1 MRIGLHI
8 GCSLPVKRYGGT
20 ERVVWSLAKALHR
33 AGHEVTLIA
42 GKGTA
47 ADFARV
53 VELRPG
59 MSVWAQI
66 PDNLDIIHFQNAL
79 PPLPAAAYAD
89 GISRALTGKR
99 DIPYVVTVHGNIPGG
114 RLPDPNA
121 IFVSANH
128 ASRHGGSA
136 YVYNGLDWEDYPRF
150 TPGLRR
156 KGVFFL
162 GKAAWKVKNLRGA
175 IKIARMSGER
185 LDVLGGHRLN
195 LKMGFR
201 FTPDL
206 NVRFHGMVGND
217 EKGRVAN
224 SSRGLVFPVLWDEPF
239 GLAVVEAMYFGAPV
253 FGATRGSLPELVIP
267 DAGVL
272 SESPEELAAA
282 IRDFN
287 ADERLLH
294 NYAATTFNSD
304 IMGRKYLSYYEQ
316 ILNNEKINSLPAGN

>member
-1 MRIGLHI
+1 
-8 GCSLPVKRYGGT
+8 
-20 ERVVWSLAKALHR
+20 
-33 AGHEVTLIA
+33 
-42 GKGTA
+42 
-47 ADFARV
+47 
-53 VELRPG
+53 
-59 MSVWAQI
+59 
-66 PDNLDIIHFQNAL
+66 
-79 PPLPAAAYAD
+79 
-89 GISRALTGKR
+89 
-99 DIPYVVTVHGNIPGG
+99 
-114 RLPDPNA
+114 
-121 IFVSANH
+121 
-128 ASRHGGSA
+128 
-136 YVYNGLDWEDYPRF
+136 
-150 TPGLRR
+150 
-156 KGVFFL
+156 
-162 GKAAWKVKNLRGA
+162 
-175 IKIARMSGER
+175 MSGER

-206 NVRFHGMVGND
+206 NVKFHGMVGND

-267 DAGVL
+267 DTGVL

-304 IMGRKYLSYYEQ
+304 IMARKYLSYYEQ